1 MAGEKGPD
9 PLQDAVRGTIE
20 GYTPQVRDWMEDRPG
35 AWGFLA
41 GKAVVA
47 YRQGLGRGLTDL
59 ERRRVWH
66 LLWGTLS
73 ALKGRRRGGEGA
85 GLLADDR
92 LHDP

>member
-1 MAGEKGPD
+1 MAGENGPD
-9 PLQDAVRGTIE
+9 PLWDAVRGTIE
-20 GYTPQVRDWMEDRPG
+20 GYAPQVREWMEERPG

-41 GKAVVA
+41 GKAVIA

-59 ERRRVWH
+59 ERRRVWR

-73 ALKGRRRGGEGA
+73 ALKERRRGARGG